1 MAAPLFFM
9 LGATVL
15 RTVAPAIGR
24 ELTKLGAKKVS
35 QKVAQEAGK
44 KVTNVTP
51 NNLGTI
57 RTIARPKSGGGA
69 TKTATETAKKTSP
82 KPKFKDLAPSGKPKP
97 KFKDVSEGATKTSP
111 KTGAAAKPKANAA
124 PKPSRTQGRKKKAP
138 ELKADPTKAPD
149 AVKARAAANKQAAN
163 KKPDIRGDKIQRGL
177 LVAVTAAPLLGDG
190 ESKDTAKADTASKST
205 RAGMSDRKSAAPV
218 KTEKTEQS
226 FGQAFKEAYDKGVG
240 TKFSHKGK
248 DYVAVKDSDVKKA
261 GAGSLRDYLNKKSGK
276 AAKGMYASKN
286 NKGANDYRMGGM
298 LMSVEDRRKMK

>member
-44 KVTNVTP
+44 KVTNVTS

-82 KPKFKDLAPSGKPKP
+82 KTSGTPKQAAPKPKP
-97 KFKDVSEGATKTSP
+97 KAD
-111 KTGAAAKPKANAA
+111 AA

-138 ELKADPTKAPD
+138 ELKADPKKAPD

-190 ESKDTAKADTASKST
+190 ESKDTAKADTASKAT

>member
-1 MAAPLFFM
+1 MAPLFLMVGTQLFRAAGKK
-9 LGATVL
+9 LFEQ
-15 RTVAPAIGR
+15 AI
-24 ELTKLGAKKVS
+24 KAGAKKAT
-35 QKVAQEAGK
+35 QKQIAKGGAQTLNNSNAGLVK
-44 KVTNVTP
+44 T
-51 NNLGTI
+51 LL
-57 RTIARPKSGGGA
+57 RPKSGGGA

-82 KPKFKDLAPSGKPKP
+82 KTSGAPKQAAPKPKP
-97 KFKDVSEGATKTSP
+97 KAD
-111 KTGAAAKPKANAA
+111 AA

-149 AVKARAAANKQAAN
+149 AVKARAAAN

-190 ESKDTAKADTASKST
+190 ESKDTAKADTASKAT

>member
-15 RTVAPAIGR
+15 RTVVPAIGR

-44 KVTNVTP
+44 KVTNVTS

-82 KPKFKDLAPSGKPKP
+82 KTSGTPKQAAPKPKP
-97 KFKDVSEGATKTSP
+97 KAD
-111 KTGAAAKPKANAA
+111 AA

-138 ELKADPTKAPD
+138 ELKADPKKAPD
-149 AVKARAAANKQAAN
+149 TVKARAAAN

-205 RAGMSDRKSAAPV
+205 KSGMSDRKSAAPV
-218 KTEKTEQS
+218 KTEKPEQS

-261 GAGSLRDYLNKKSGK
+261 GAKSLRDYLNKKSGK

>member
-44 KVTNVTP
+44 KVTNVTS

-82 KPKFKDLAPSGKPKP
+82 KTSGAPKQAAPKPKP
-97 KFKDVSEGATKTSP
+97 KAD
-111 KTGAAAKPKANAA
+111 AA

-190 ESKDTAKADTASKST
+190 ESKDTAKADTASKAT

-261 GAGSLRDYLNKKSGK
+261 GAGSLRDYLNKKAGK

>member
-1 MAAPLFFM
+1 MAPLFLMVGTQLFRAA
-9 LGATVL
+9 GKKIFEQ
-15 RTVAPAIGR
+15 AI
-24 ELTKLGAKKVS
+24 KAGAKKAT
-35 QKVAQEAGK
+35 QKQIAKGGAQTLNNSNAGLVK
-44 KVTNVTP
+44 T
-51 NNLGTI
+51 LL
-57 RTIARPKSGGGA
+57 RPKSGGGA

-124 PKPSRTQGRKKKAP
+124 PKPNRTQGRKKKAP
-138 ELKADPTKAPD
+138 ELKADPKKAPD
-149 AVKARAAANKQAAN
+149 AVKARAAAN

-190 ESKDTAKADTASKST
+190 ESKDTAKADTVSKAT

-261 GAGSLRDYLNKKSGK
+261 GAGSLRDYLNKKAGK

>member
-1 MAAPLFFM
+1 MAPLFLMVGTQLFRAAGKK
-9 LGATVL
+9 LFEQ
-15 RTVAPAIGR
+15 AI
-24 ELTKLGAKKVS
+24 KAGAKKAT
-35 QKVAQEAGK
+35 QKQIAKGGAQTLNNSNAGLVK
-44 KVTNVTP
+44 T
-51 NNLGTI
+51 LL
-57 RTIARPKSGGGA
+57 RPKSGGGA

-82 KPKFKDLAPSGKPKP
+82 KTSGAPKQAAPKPKP
-97 KFKDVSEGATKTSP
+97 KAD
-111 KTGAAAKPKANAA
+111 AA

-138 ELKADPTKAPD
+138 ELKPDPKNAPD
-149 AVKARAAANKQAAN
+149 TVKARAAAKKQAAN

-190 ESKDTAKADTASKST
+190 ESKDTAKADTARKST
-205 RAGMSDRKSAAPV
+205 KSGMSDRKSAAPV

>member
-44 KVTNVTP
+44 KVTNVTS

-82 KPKFKDLAPSGKPKP
+82 KTSGAPKQAAPKPKP
-97 KFKDVSEGATKTSP
+97 KAD
-111 KTGAAAKPKANAA
+111 AA

-149 AVKARAAANKQAAN
+149 AVKARAAAN

-190 ESKDTAKADTASKST
+190 ESKDTAKADTASKAT

-261 GAGSLRDYLNKKSGK
+261 GAESLRDYLNKKAGK

>member
-9 LGATVL
+9 LGASVL

-44 KVTNVTP
+44 KVTNVTS

-57 RTIARPKSGGGA
+57 RTVARPKSGGGA

-82 KPKFKDLAPSGKPKP
+82 KTSGTPKQA
-97 KFKDVSEGATKTSP
+97 
-111 KTGAAAKPKANAA
+111 PKAKADAA

-149 AVKARAAANKQAAN
+149 AVKARAAAN

-190 ESKDTAKADTASKST
+190 ESKDTAKADTASKAT

>member
-15 RTVAPAIGR
+15 RTVVPAIGR

-44 KVTNVTP
+44 KVTNVTS

-82 KPKFKDLAPSGKPKP
+82 KTSGTPKQAAPKPKP
-97 KFKDVSEGATKTSP
+97 KAD
-111 KTGAAAKPKANAA
+111 AA

-138 ELKADPTKAPD
+138 ELKADPKKAPD
-149 AVKARAAANKQAAN
+149 TVKARAAAN

-205 RAGMSDRKSAAPV
+205 KSGMSDRKSAAPV
-218 KTEKTEQS
+218 KTEKPEQS

-261 GAGSLRDYLNKKSGK
+261 GAESLRDYLNKKSGK

>member
-44 KVTNVTP
+44 KVTNVTS

-57 RTIARPKSGGGA
+57 RTVARPKSGGGA

-82 KPKFKDLAPSGKPKP
+82 KTSGTPKQAPKAKADAAPKPKP
-97 KFKDVSEGATKTSP
+97 KAD
-111 KTGAAAKPKANAA
+111 AA

-138 ELKADPTKAPD
+138 ELKADPKKAPD

-190 ESKDTAKADTASKST
+190 ESKDTAKADTASKAT

>member
-44 KVTNVTP
+44 KVTNVTS

-82 KPKFKDLAPSGKPKP
+82 KTSGTPKQAAPKPKP
-97 KFKDVSEGATKTSP
+97 KAD
-111 KTGAAAKPKANAA
+111 AA

-138 ELKADPTKAPD
+138 ELKADPKKAPD

-218 KTEKTEQS
+218 KTGKTEQS

-261 GAGSLRDYLNKKSGK
+261 GAGSLRDYLNKKAGK

>member
-1 MAAPLFFM
+1 MAPLFLMVGTQLFRAAGKK
-9 LGATVL
+9 LFEQ
-15 RTVAPAIGR
+15 AI
-24 ELTKLGAKKVS
+24 KAGAKKAT
-35 QKVAQEAGK
+35 QKQIAKGGAQTLNNSNAGLVK
-44 KVTNVTP
+44 T
-51 NNLGTI
+51 LL
-57 RTIARPKSGGGA
+57 RPKSGGGA

-82 KPKFKDLAPSGKPKP
+82 KTSGTPKQAAPKPKP
-97 KFKDVSEGATKTSP
+97 KAD
-111 KTGAAAKPKANAA
+111 AA

-138 ELKADPTKAPD
+138 ELKADPKKAPD
-149 AVKARAAANKQAAN
+149 TVKARAAANKQAAN
-163 KKPDIRGDKIQRGL
+163 KKPDVRGDKIQKGL

-205 RAGMSDRKSAAPV
+205 KSGMSDRKSAAPV
-218 KTEKTEQS
+218 KAEKTEQS

>member
-44 KVTNVTP
+44 KVTNVTS

-82 KPKFKDLAPSGKPKP
+82 KTSGTPKQAAPKPKP
-97 KFKDVSEGATKTSP
+97 KAD
-111 KTGAAAKPKANAA
+111 AA

-138 ELKADPTKAPD
+138 ELKADPKKAPD

-205 RAGMSDRKSAAPV
+205 KSGMSDRKSAAPV

>member
-44 KVTNVTP
+44 KVTNVTS

-82 KPKFKDLAPSGKPKP
+82 KTSGAPKQAAPKPKP
-97 KFKDVSEGATKTSP
+97 KAD
-111 KTGAAAKPKANAA
+111 AA

-261 GAGSLRDYLNKKSGK
+261 GAGSLRDYLNKKAGK

>member
-15 RTVAPAIGR
+15 RTVVPAIGR

-44 KVTNVTP
+44 KVTNVTS

-57 RTIARPKSGGGA
+57 RTVARPKTGGGA
-69 TKTATETAKKTSP
+69 AKTATETAKKTSP

-111 KTGAAAKPKANAA
+111 KTGAAPKPKADAA

-138 ELKADPTKAPD
+138 ELKADPKKAPD
-149 AVKARAAANKQAAN
+149 AVKARAATKNQAAT

-190 ESKDTAKADTASKST
+190 ESKDTAKADTAKATKS
-205 RAGMSDRKSAAPV
+205 GMADRKATPA
-218 KTEKTEQS
+218 KTEKAEQS
-226 FGQAFKEAYDKGVG
+226 FGQAFNKAYGKGVG

-261 GAGSLRDYLNKKSGK
+261 GAESLRDYLNKKAGK

-286 NKGANDYRMGGM
+286 NKGSNDYRMGGM
-298 LMSVEDRRKMK
+298 LLSVEDRRKMK

>member
-1 MAAPLFFM
+1 MVGTQLFRAAGKKLFEQ
-9 LGATVL
+9 
-15 RTVAPAIGR
+15 AI
-24 ELTKLGAKKVS
+24 KAGAKKAT
-35 QKVAQEAGK
+35 QKQIAKGGAQTLNNSNAGLVK
-44 KVTNVTP
+44 T
-51 NNLGTI
+51 LL
-57 RTIARPKSGGGA
+57 RPKSGGGA
-69 TKTATETAKKTSP
+69 TKTAPKTSGAP
-82 KPKFKDLAPSGKPKP
+82 KQAAPKPKP
-97 KFKDVSEGATKTSP
+97 KAD
-111 KTGAAAKPKANAA
+111 AA

-138 ELKADPTKAPD
+138 ELKPDPKNAPD
-149 AVKARAAANKQAAN
+149 TVKARAAAKKQAAN

-190 ESKDTAKADTASKST
+190 ESKDTAKADTARKST
-205 RAGMSDRKSAAPV
+205 KSGMSDRKSAAPV

>member
-15 RTVAPAIGR
+15 RTVVPAIGR

-44 KVTNVTP
+44 KVTNVTS

-57 RTIARPKSGGGA
+57 RTVARPKSGGGA

-82 KPKFKDLAPSGKPKP
+82 KTSGTPKQA
-97 KFKDVSEGATKTSP
+97 
-111 KTGAAAKPKANAA
+111 PKAKADAA

-190 ESKDTAKADTASKST
+190 ESKDTAKADTASKAT

>member
-44 KVTNVTP
+44 KVTNVTS

-82 KPKFKDLAPSGKPKP
+82 KTSGTPKQAAPKPKP
-97 KFKDVSEGATKTSP
+97 KAD
-111 KTGAAAKPKANAA
+111 AA

-138 ELKADPTKAPD
+138 ELKADPKKAPD

-261 GAGSLRDYLNKKSGK
+261 GAGSLRDYLNKKAGK

>member
-44 KVTNVTP
+44 KVTNVTS

-82 KPKFKDLAPSGKPKP
+82 KTSGAPKQAAPKPKP
-97 KFKDVSEGATKTSP
+97 KAD
-111 KTGAAAKPKANAA
+111 AA

-138 ELKADPTKAPD
+138 ELKADPKKAPD

-190 ESKDTAKADTASKST
+190 ESKDTAKADTASKAT

-261 GAGSLRDYLNKKSGK
+261 GAGSLRDYLNKKAGK

>member
-1 MAAPLFFM
+1 MAPLFLMVGTQLFRAA
-9 LGATVL
+9 GKTIFEQ
-15 RTVAPAIGR
+15 AI
-24 ELTKLGAKKVS
+24 KAGAKKAT
-35 QKVAQEAGK
+35 QKQIAKGGAQTLNNSNAGLVK
-44 KVTNVTP
+44 T
-51 NNLGTI
+51 LL
-57 RTIARPKSGGGA
+57 RPKSGGGA

-82 KPKFKDLAPSGKPKP
+82 KTSGAPKQAAPKPKP
-97 KFKDVSEGATKTSP
+97 KAD
-111 KTGAAAKPKANAA
+111 AA

-163 KKPDIRGDKIQRGL
+163 KKPDIRGDKIQRSL

-190 ESKDTAKADTASKST
+190 ESKDTAKADIASKST

-226 FGQAFKEAYDKGVG
+226 FGQAFKEAYDKGLG

-248 DYVAVKDSDVKKA
+248 DYVAVKDSDVKKS

-298 LMSVEDRRKMK
+298 LMSVQDRRKMK

>member
-15 RTVAPAIGR
+15 RTVVPAIGR

-44 KVTNVTP
+44 KVTNVTS

-57 RTIARPKSGGGA
+57 RTVARPKSGGGA

-82 KPKFKDLAPSGKPKP
+82 KTSGTPKQAPKAKADAAPKPKP
-97 KFKDVSEGATKTSP
+97 KAD
-111 KTGAAAKPKANAA
+111 AA

-138 ELKADPTKAPD
+138 ELKADPKKAPD

-190 ESKDTAKADTASKST
+190 ESKDTAKADTASKATKS
-205 RAGMSDRKSAAPV
+205 GMSDRKSAAPV

-261 GAGSLRDYLNKKSGK
+261 GAGSLRDYLNKKAGK

>member
-44 KVTNVTP
+44 KVTNVTS

-82 KPKFKDLAPSGKPKP
+82 KTSGTPKQA
-97 KFKDVSEGATKTSP
+97 
-111 KTGAAAKPKANAA
+111 PKAKADAA

-138 ELKADPTKAPD
+138 ELKADPKKAPD
-149 AVKARAAANKQAAN
+149 SVKARAAANKQAAN

-190 ESKDTAKADTASKST
+190 ESKDTAKADTASKAT

-261 GAGSLRDYLNKKSGK
+261 GAGSLRDYLNKKAGK